1 MTEHEELVELRR
13 IGDHMQSSLSR
24 VLEGVRETGVNSDFT
39 YEQGIAM
46 LESDSAIQEWTNVRR
61 KSMRLFARQEV
72 R

>member
-24 VLEGVRETGVNSDFT
+24 VLEGMREAAS
-39 YEQGIAM
+39 QGFSYDQEMAAIEGKA
-46 LESDSAIQEWTNVRR
+46 AIQEWTNVRR
-61 KSMRLFARQEV
+61 KSMRLFARKEV